1 MCGKSRLR
9 QGKCGE
15 LLKTFISIFLCKAA
29 VVDFFCMYRLHDRIF
44 LNLSPVYSVKL
55 GLNFMK

>member
-1 MCGKSRLR
+1 MCGKSRQR

-29 VVDFFCMYRLHDRIF
+29 VVDFFCLYCLHDRIF
-44 LNLSPVYSVKL
+44 LNLSL
-55 GLNFMK
+55 IHI

>member
-1 MCGKSRLR
+1 MWKKSSEAREVW
-9 QGKCGE
+9 GSF
-15 LLKTFISIFLCKAA
+15 KTFISILLCKAA
-29 VVDFFCMYRLHDRIF
+29 VVVFCCLYRLRDRIF